1 MNYKRYN
8 NICKICDNIIKQK
21 SNSFMIANNS
31 VNIVKENS
39 LQIEPFEKTS
49 FSQIFL
55 KFFKYFLLNFYYLLN
70 FSKKNYLKINKK
82 QAETVLVSHI
92 LNKRIN
98 PYKKEIYLKN
108 FEESFK
114 NKKKNYIKILIN
126 HTGEKNEYY
135 EKLKK
140 KK

>member
-1 MNYKRYN
+1 MKMNYKRYN

-55 KFFKYFLLNFYYLLN
+55 KFLKYFLLNFYYLLK
-70 FSKKNYLKINKK
+70 F
-82 QAETVLVSHI
+82 
-92 LNKRIN
+92 
-98 PYKKEIYLKN
+98 
-108 FEESFK
+108 
-114 NKKKNYIKILIN
+114 
-126 HTGEKNEYY
+126 
-135 EKLKK
+135 
-140 KK
+140 